1 MKTVR
6 LDPSK
11 LLGFHAVKS
20 AKTASAK
27 SAAKVGTK
35 IGVKPA

>member
-11 LLGFHAVKS
+11 LLGFHAVQS
-20 AKTASAK
+20 AKTAPTK
-27 SAAKVGTK
+27 SAAKIGSK
-35 IGVKPA
+35 PGVKPG